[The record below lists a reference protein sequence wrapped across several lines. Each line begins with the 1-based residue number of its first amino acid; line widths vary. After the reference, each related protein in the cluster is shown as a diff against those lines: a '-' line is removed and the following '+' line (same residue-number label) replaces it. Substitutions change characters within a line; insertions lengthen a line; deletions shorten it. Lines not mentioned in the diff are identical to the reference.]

1 MKYKAWPEKYLKLL
15 WVPVIKFLTIPSVVW
30 DLPMA
35 RVKSY
40 LYLDFWSRY
49 GRKQNK
55 NRRTKRE
62 KKKEERGNEQMIN
75 NFKKE
80 KEELRPM

>member
-1 MKYKAWPEKYLKLL
+1 MKYKAWPEKDLKLL
-15 WVPVIKFLTIPSVVW
+15 WVLVITFLTIPSVFW

-49 GRKQNK
+49 GWKQNK
-55 NRRTKRE
+55 NRRTKSKNKDKSLPRHIE
-62 KKKEERGNEQMIN
+62 PEFGIPN
-75 NFKKE
+75 NFNQCS
-80 KEELRPM
+80 L